1 MTTWIC
7 DGCGVQHADADVR
20 PPENSCVFTSEVVS
34 IEERGD
40 LPPHGTW
47 TTLAELAAQP
57 HRTEH
62 VDHGRGVHSLR
73 RVPRFAIGHRS
84 FVVQTGQ
91 GNLLWDAPSYLDDD
105 IVALVR
111 GLGGVAVIAASHPH
125 MFGAQLSWSKEFGDA
140 PVYVNALDQEWLP
153 RTDTVIELWKERLEP
168 LPGVQLLHVGGHMRG
183 SSVALTAD
191 GTLLVGDTISG
202 GLARDW
208 VSFQRNFPKH
218 VPLSPAV
225 VRRIVDRLEPFHY
238 DRLYTLGGDEIDHDA
253 KDVVRRSAETH
264 IRWTSGEFDHLT

>member
-1 MTTWIC
+1 M
-7 DGCGVQHADADVR
+7 
-20 PPENSCVFTSEVVS
+20 S
-34 IEERGD
+34 
-40 LPPHGTW
+40 
-47 TTLAELAAQP
+47 
-57 HRTEH
+57 
-62 VDHGRGVHSLR
+62 
-73 RVPRFAIGHRS
+73 
-84 FVVQTGQ
+84 
-91 GNLLWDAPSYLDDD
+91 
-105 IVALVR
+105 LVR

-125 MFGAQLSWSKEFGDA
+125 MFGAQLSWSKEFGDV

-153 RTDTVIELWKERLEP
+153 RTGPVIELWKEQIEP

-183 SSVALTAD
+183 SCVALTAD

-225 VRRIVDRLEPFHY
+225 VRRIVDRLERFDY

-264 IRWTSGEFDHLT
+264 IGWASGEFDHLT

>member
-1 MTTWIC
+1 M
-7 DGCGVQHADADVR
+7 
-20 PPENSCVFTSEVVS
+20 FTSETVS

-57 HRTEH
+57 HHTEH
-62 VDHGRGVHSLR
+62 TDHGRGVHSLR
-73 RVPRFAIGHRS
+73 RAPRFAIGHRS
-84 FVVQTGQ
+84 FVVQTDKGS
-91 GNLLWDAPSYLDDD
+91 LLWDAPSYVDDE
-105 IVALVR
+105 ILGVVR
-111 GLGGVAVIAASHPH
+111 DLGGVAAIAASHPH
-125 MFGAQLSWSKEFGDA
+125 MFGAQLSWSREFGAA

-153 RTDTVIELWKERLEP
+153 RMDPAIELWKEQIEP
-168 LPGVQLLHVGGHMRG
+168 LPGVSLLHVGGHMRG
-183 SSVALTAD
+183 SSVALAAD

-225 VRRIVDRLEPFHY
+225 VRRIVDRLEPFDY
-238 DRLYTLGGDEIDHDA
+238 DRLYTLGGDEIDHHA

-264 IRWTSGEFDHLT
+264 IRWASGEFDHLT

>member
-1 MTTWIC
+1 M
-7 DGCGVQHADADVR
+7 
-20 PPENSCVFTSEVVS
+20 FTSEMVS

-57 HRTEH
+57 HHTEH
-62 VDHGRGVHSLR
+62 VDHGRGIHSLR
-73 RVPRFAIGHRS
+73 RSPRFAIGHRS
-84 FVVQTGQ
+84 FVVQTDN
-91 GNLLWDAPSYLDDD
+91 GNLLWDAPSYVDDG
-105 IVALVR
+105 ILGVVR
-111 GLGGVAVIAASHPH
+111 DLGGVAAIAASHPH

-153 RTDTVIELWKERLEP
+153 NADPAIELWKGQIEP
-168 LPGVQLLHVGGHMRG
+168 LPGVRLLHVGGHMRG
-183 SSVALTAD
+183 SSVALASD

-202 GLARDW
+202 GLAHHW

-225 VRRIVDRLEPFHY
+225 VRRIVGRLEPFDY

-253 KDVVRRSAETH
+253 KNVVRRSAETH
-264 IRWTSGEFDHLT
+264 IRWASGEFDHLT

>member
-1 MTTWIC
+1 M
-7 DGCGVQHADADVR
+7 
-20 PPENSCVFTSEVVS
+20 FTSEVVS
-34 IEERGD
+34 VEECGD
-40 LPPHGTW
+40 LGPHGSW

-73 RVPRFAIGHRS
+73 RMPRFAIGHRS
-84 FVVQTGQ
+84 FVVQTDA
-91 GNLLWDAPSYLDDD
+91 GNLLWDAPSYLDDE
-105 IVALVR
+105 IVRVVR
-111 GLGGVAVIAASHPH
+111 GLGGVTAIAASHPH
-125 MFGAQLSWSKEFGDA
+125 MFGAQLSWSSEFGGV

-153 RTDTVIELWKERLEP
+153 RPDPVIELWKEQAEP
-168 LPGVQLLHVGGHMRG
+168 LPGGRLLHVGGHMRG
-183 SSVALTAD
+183 SAVALSPD

-225 VRRIVDRLEPFHY
+225 VRRIVERLEPYDY

-253 KDVVRRSAETH
+253 KAVVLRSAQAH
-264 IRWTSGEFDHLT
+264 IRWASGEFDHLT